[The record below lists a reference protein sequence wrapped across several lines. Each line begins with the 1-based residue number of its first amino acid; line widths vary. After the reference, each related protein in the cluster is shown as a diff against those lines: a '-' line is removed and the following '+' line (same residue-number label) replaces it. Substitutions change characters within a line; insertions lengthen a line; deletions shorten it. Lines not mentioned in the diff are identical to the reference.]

1 MFANHAKPNYPDIL
15 GYVTGGDRFSVAP
28 LEFALS
34 TGRSATRAG
43 DSFNVFVLV
52 QNTVD
57 VSVTMAISLN
67 LPELPNTEG
76 FMARTTHLHIL
87 IRPAEVGYVKLPITT
102 APSLPVGDYRLSV
115 DITTEVNGK
124 AQPIRAI
131 NKDPNLDYYFTFSEE
146 ALNHIIKLKPMTFHT
161 GTRGIFSANLSAPLR
176 VASAKRKTY
185 DPPKGANWF
194 SLWSLSDNSDVR
206 PLLERHHKDLSTKIL
221 PLLKRERL
229 FKPLFQ
235 ATQNRFHKA
244 GYQMQPVEAHFLT
257 KLMVHIL
264 ESAADLQTLNDY
276 QGEEIYNV
284 AQLLKTG
291 WQTNGAPIRL
301 PIWCHHYLNLLNTKP
316 DSLDNPLLTLS
327 TVLYD
332 ELLRDA
338 INHGF
343 RMIEAFNHEALGT
356 REEIENYGKQ
366 IIQML
371 WNPEVHLSFVDIYLP
386 LVVGGI
392 LINESVLL
400 PHEQILTELNTLAD
414 VSVRE
419 TRSEA
424 NIDDDSFHMI
434 DSLIGAALAK
444 YGYHR

>member
-1 MFANHAKPNYPDIL
+1 
-15 GYVTGGDRFSVAP
+15 
-28 LEFALS
+28 
-34 TGRSATRAG
+34 
-43 DSFNVFVLV
+43 
-52 QNTVD
+52 
-57 VSVTMAISLN
+57 
-67 LPELPNTEG
+67 
-76 FMARTTHLHIL
+76 
-87 IRPAEVGYVKLPITT
+87 
-102 APSLPVGDYRLSV
+102 
-115 DITTEVNGK
+115 
-124 AQPIRAI
+124 
-131 NKDPNLDYYFTFSEE
+131 
-146 ALNHIIKLKPMTFHT
+146 
-161 GTRGIFSANLSAPLR
+161 
-176 VASAKRKTY
+176 
-185 DPPKGANWF
+185 
-194 SLWSLSDNSDVR
+194 
-206 PLLERHHKDLSTKIL
+206 LERHHKDLSTNVL
-221 PLLKRERL
+221 PLLTRERL

-235 ATQNRFHKA
+235 ATQKRVTKA
-244 GYQMQPVEAHFLT
+244 GSQLQPVKAPVLT
-257 KLMVHIL
+257 KLLVHLL
-264 ESAADLQTLNDY
+264 ESAADLQPLKDY
-276 QGEEIYNV
+276 EGEEIYNV

-343 RMIEAFNHEALGT
+343 RLIEAFNHESLGT
-356 REEIENYGKQ
+356 RDEIESYGRQ
-366 IIQML
+366 IIQLL
-371 WNPEVHLSFVDIYLP
+371 WNPEVQLTFVDIYLP

-400 PHEQILTELNTLAD
+400 PNEQILTELNTLAD

-424 NIDDDSFHMI
+424 NMDDASFHMI